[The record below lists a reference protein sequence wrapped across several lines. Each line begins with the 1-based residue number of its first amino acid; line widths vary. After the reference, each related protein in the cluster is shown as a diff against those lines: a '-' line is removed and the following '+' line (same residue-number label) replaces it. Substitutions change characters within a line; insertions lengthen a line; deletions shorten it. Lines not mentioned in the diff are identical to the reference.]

1 MVHGDNAWGHE
12 TLRAFFSRVGEADII
27 IGYTRQMS
35 RSRTW
40 TRTVCSKT
48 FTLLVNL
55 ITKRRLRYFNGL
67 QIHRAAVLKRLE
79 IESSGCGFQ
88 AEVLVKALRLT
99 NTYLEVPMDLNERQ
113 RGESKAFRLT
123 NVVDVGAYAPAV
135 ARDRADIDAGAP
147 RCRGHRPMIPS
158 STDPFRQQ
166 HKIVP
171 VTALSA
177 IRERFRDK
185 AVVLCHGA
193 FDLVHMG
200 HLIHFEEARS
210 LGDVLVV
217 TITAD
222 AHITKKRAVSFSQ
235 EYRARQLAA
244 LEHNLFAEKAY
255 PQQSERAFA
264 TYQRYVDRGK
274 TIRNLCYAG
283 RHAEFKYWGMP
294 ETVNAAYR
302 KALAFE
308 PV

>member
-1 MVHGDNAWGHE
+1 
-12 TLRAFFSRVGEADII
+12 
-27 IGYTRQMS
+27 
-35 RSRTW
+35 
-40 TRTVCSKT
+40 
-48 FTLLVNL
+48 
-55 ITKRRLRYFNGL
+55 
-67 QIHRAAVLKRLE
+67 
-79 IESSGCGFQ
+79 
-88 AEVLVKALRLT
+88 
-99 NTYLEVPMDLNERQ
+99 
-113 RGESKAFRLT
+113 
-123 NVVDVGAYAPAV
+123 
-135 ARDRADIDAGAP
+135 
-147 RCRGHRPMIPS
+147 MIPS

-274 TIRNLCYAG
+274 TIRNLCYVG